1 MSGAEAP
8 DAVDGRRPLWVLP
21 HEVPAIVP
29 LPSRSTEPRWVGVYR
44 WAAVGG
50 DLLAAMLGVSIALLT
65 RFGYHVGSGYLIV
78 SSVLPLAWVG
88 AVAMSKGYDPRYF
101 GAGPDRDYRG

>member
-8 DAVDGRRPLWVLP
+8 DAVDGRRPRGVVP

-29 LPSRSTEPRWVGVYR
+29 RPSRSTEPRWVGVYR

-65 RFGYHVGSGYLIV
+65 RFGYHVGSGYLVV
-78 SSVLPLAWVG
+78 SSILPLAWVG
-88 AVAMSKGYDPRYF
+88 AVALS
-101 GAGPDRDYRG
+101 